1 MYNIIV
7 VEERSSPQG
16 RIRKEESMEDA
27 VNHIIEL
34 MIAVFS
40 PIITNVICDW
50 WETQKKE
57 SKRKSPLSERQR
69 A

>member
-1 MYNIIV
+1 
-7 VEERSSPQG
+7 
-16 RIRKEESMEDA
+16 MEDA

>member
-1 MYNIIV
+1 
-7 VEERSSPQG
+7 
-16 RIRKEESMEDA
+16 MEDV

-40 PIITNVICDW
+40 PIITNAVRDW
-50 WETQKKE
+50 WKTRKRRQKKKP
-57 SKRKSPLSERQR
+57 SKRKSRK

>member
-1 MYNIIV
+1 
-7 VEERSSPQG
+7 
-16 RIRKEESMEDA
+16 MEDA

-50 WETQKKE
+50 WETQKRKQKKKPF
-57 SKRKSPLSERQR
+57 KRKAKSLKGKQ
-69 A
+69 